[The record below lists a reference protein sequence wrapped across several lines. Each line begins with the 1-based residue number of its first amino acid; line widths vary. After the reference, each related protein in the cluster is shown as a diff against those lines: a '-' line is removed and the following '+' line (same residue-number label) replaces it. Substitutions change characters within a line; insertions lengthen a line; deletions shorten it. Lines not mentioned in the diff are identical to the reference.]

1 MICAPVYTSYHGLES
16 QVLIGVDEG
25 LKHRSAIHC
34 DALVS
39 LPTFALTNYIGS
51 ILPAKM
57 HLLNH
62 ALAIALGLA

>member
-1 MICAPVYTSYHGLES
+1 M
-16 QVLIGVDEG
+16 LIGVDEG
-25 LKHRSAIHC
+25 LEHQSAIHC

-39 LPTFALTNYIGS
+39 LPKFDLTNYVGS